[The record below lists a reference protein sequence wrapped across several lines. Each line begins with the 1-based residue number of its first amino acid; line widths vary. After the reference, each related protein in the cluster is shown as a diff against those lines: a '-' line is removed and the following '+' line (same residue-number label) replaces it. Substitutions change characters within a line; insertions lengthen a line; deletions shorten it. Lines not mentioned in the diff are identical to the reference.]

1 MTRHCDRGYTGANCE
16 TPITSCR
23 GYAGEGEQKPGT
35 YKVVN
40 VYSNQS
46 YDVHCQFDPAS
57 GLTWTRLQSYQMQ
70 QQETFETPFM
80 INRPRNEDTPS
91 NINYRLSRQR
101 MESIRQ
107 DSRYWAISCWSYSG
121 LDSISVSLNKLDILT
136 YEGAEAC
143 FEVEYVAVGG
153 RNCSKRTA
161 KAGGCTVLLKQSSS
175 EPIHSI
181 YYQPDTK
188 NHCTFR
194 PNDKAY
200 CGSAGEGKK
209 DNYFG
214 FGQCYNS
221 DHRCSK
227 SAFSTIQTWFGG

>member
-1 MTRHCDRGYTGANCE
+1 M
-16 TPITSCR
+16 
-23 GYAGEGEQKPGT
+23 
-35 YKVVN
+35 
-40 VYSNQS
+40 YSNQS

-70 QQETFETPFM
+70 QRETFETPFM

-143 FEVEYVAVGG
+143 FEVEYVAVGSQ
-153 RNCSKRTA
+153 NCSKRTA

-188 NHCTFR
+188 NIVPSDQMTRLIADQQARGKRTTILDSVNAITRTTDVPNRRFQQFR
-194 PNDKAY
+194 HGLED
-200 CGSAGEGKK
+200 SGKFQEFT
-209 DNYFG
+209 NYVA
-214 FGQCYNS
+214 
-221 DHRCSK
+221 SK
-227 SAFSTIQTWFGG
+227 V